1 MRSFNVE
8 SLFNFVVVARWIER
22 GQMYILL
29 DKLIILQF
37 TVLRMF
43 VLCPLV
49 VTNVNTLMI

>member
-8 SLFNFVVVARWIER
+8 SLFNFFVVARWIER